1 MRRYLVGM
9 VALGLMAA
17 PAMAGVHITTNP
29 VDITGFY
36 ENGMYSGYTVNEQ
49 GGPAAAF
56 FGGIYNNIP
65 TQYGGPATA
74 GAPFFTTTI
83 TPTYSQTVTITV
95 PAAWHYAKFG
105 GFTQW
110 GDDLQQIQGSVIT
123 NLWFRYLNTGGT
135 ATYPT
140 PGLITGTHVIKLY
153 DNVTPGTFGGVTTP
167 ITKGAFITSIVVPG
181 APGGTSGGG
190 FFGVSVWLTG
200 LSIPLPSSN
209 VWIKFA
215 SPGGMPGFA
224 FNTFWRSGGIPAI
237 GYSANG
243 VNYTYK
249 YTYPLANYYVPGPNF
264 GDMYGNVSVGMN
276 VPAPAVMSLLGLGGL
291 VTLRRR
297 RARA

>member
-49 GGPAAAF
+49 GGPAGAF
-56 FGGIYNNIP
+56 LGGIYNNIP

-140 PGLITGTHVIKLY
+140 PGLITVTHVLKLY
-153 DNVTPGTFGGVTTP
+153 DHVSPGTRGCVTSP
-167 ITKGAFITSIVVPG
+167 IP
-181 APGGTSGGG
+181 
-190 FFGVSVWLTG
+190 
-200 LSIPLPSSN
+200 
-209 VWIKFA
+209 
-215 SPGGMPGFA
+215 
-224 FNTFWRSGGIPAI
+224 
-237 GYSANG
+237 
-243 VNYTYK
+243 
-249 YTYPLANYYVPGPNF
+249 
-264 GDMYGNVSVGMN
+264 
-276 VPAPAVMSLLGLGGL
+276 
-291 VTLRRR
+291 
-297 RARA
+297 